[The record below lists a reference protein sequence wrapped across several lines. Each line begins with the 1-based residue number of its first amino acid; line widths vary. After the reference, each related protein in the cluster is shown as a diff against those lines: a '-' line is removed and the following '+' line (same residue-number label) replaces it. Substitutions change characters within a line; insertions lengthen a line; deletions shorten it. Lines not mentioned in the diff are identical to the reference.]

1 MGRSAIADWLVTLKK
16 HKGHCWGIYFELILY
31 LLLAFDIGKVRNL
44 LVLKPYST
52 LCPSRQD
59 IGSKLE
65 NATKKTK
72 CWYVDTNFMSRQKST
87 ISFLIFL
94 PGNIGKKFKSLGAIR
109 KFPSLPLLVFTP
121 NHDQMQLLI
130 DGFVRIEETLN
141 YKTHS
146 VTTVIGFM
154 NLTNDVLDVQSPALS
169 SGVVG
174 TKVKWPTQVKPLTTE
189 TFITR
194 KASYSVKV
202 NVTFVYFYG

>member
-1 MGRSAIADWLVTLKK
+1 
-16 HKGHCWGIYFELILY
+16 
-31 LLLAFDIGKVRNL
+31 
-44 LVLKPYST
+44 
-52 LCPSRQD
+52 
-59 IGSKLE
+59 
-65 NATKKTK
+65 
-72 CWYVDTNFMSRQKST
+72 MSRQKST

-154 NLTNDVLDVQSPALS
+154 NLTNDVLYVQSPALS
-169 SGVVG
+169 SGR
-174 TKVKWPTQVKPLTTE
+174 KVEWPTQVKPLTTE

-202 NVTFVYFYG
+202 NMGIHFPKVINICLYTSAK